1 MKESG
6 LYGKH
11 RSEVKERTKKRQKS
25 DNLGNTCFYTN
36 KISLLKGCW
45 QQYYP
50 AQNVVSFKNV

>member
-36 KISLLKGCW
+36 KISLLKGC
-45 QQYYP
+45 
-50 AQNVVSFKNV
+50 